1 VTSGSDPD
9 VIDHLA
15 AAVRIPSLTG
25 DEKPVLEL
33 LAERGE
39 ALGLRAQL
47 REYDLEAVRAHP
59 DWPGAEA
66 PREELWGL
74 TLTRGG
80 KGPRLAL
87 CGHVDVVDAGNEQWR
102 RDPFSG
108 EIDGGRVHGRG
119 SVDMKAG
126 VVAAMHG
133 LAGAAPGR
141 EVVLHCVSSEED
153 GGQGCFAELERD
165 SEYAG
170 CLITEPTGFQA
181 VCAQG
186 GSLTVIGTVN
196 GRAAHAAERLHGR
209 SAIDAYLPVHEA
221 LADHERAL
229 NAEIEDELMRE
240 LELPYPLVVGTLQA
254 GEWAST
260 VPDRLT
266 FSCRLPVR
274 VGESF
279 EDALAGM
286 RRAVGP
292 DLELRVDG
300 GRFHAART
308 DQDGKLARLVRDA
321 AGGGFAGVPWGADM
335 RLWTAKGIPTV
346 MCGTHGIERAHAVDE
361 YVEIADVE
369 RLAGVVRQ
377 VVERL

>member
-1 VTSGSDPD
+1 MTLVDD
-9 VIDHLA
+9 LA
-15 AAVRIPSLTG
+15 AAVRVPSLTG

-39 ALGLRAQL
+39 RLGLRAEL
-47 REYDLEAVRAHP
+47 RRYDLDAVRARP

-66 PREELWGL
+66 ERDELWGL
-74 TLTRGG
+74 TLTRPGG
-80 KGPRLAL
+80 GPRLAL
-87 CGHVDVVDAGNEQWR
+87 CGHVDVVDSGTGRWA
-102 RDPFSG
+102 RDPFCG
-108 EIDGGRVHGRG
+108 DVVAGCLHGRG
-119 SVDMKAG
+119 SVDMKGG

-133 LAGAAPGR
+133 LAAAAPGR

-165 SEYAG
+165 SEYAA
-170 CLITEPTGFQA
+170 CLIPEPTGFET

-186 GSLTVIGTVN
+186 GSLTVVGAVR
-196 GRAAHAAERLHGR
+196 GVAAHAAERLHGR
-209 SAIDAYLPVHEA
+209 SAIDAYLPVHHA
-221 LADHERAL
+221 LAEHERAL
-229 NAEIEDELMRE
+229 NADVADELMRE
-240 LELPYPLVVGTLQA
+240 LELPYPLVVGTLRA

-260 VPDRLT
+260 VPDLLT

-279 EDALAGM
+279 EQALAGM
-286 RRAVGP
+286 QGAVGP
-292 DLELRVDG
+292 DVELRVDG

-308 DQDGKLARLVRDA
+308 DTDCELARVVRDA
-321 AGGGFAGVPWGADM
+321 AAGGFAAVPWGADM

-361 YVEIADVE
+361 FVAIAEVE
-369 RLAGVVRQ
+369 RLAGLVRQ
-377 VVERL
+377 VVERF

>member
-1 VTSGSDPD
+1 MTLVDD
-9 VIDHLA
+9 LA
-15 AAVRIPSLTG
+15 AVVRVPSLTG
-25 DEKPVLEL
+25 SEKPVLEL
-33 LAERGE
+33 LADRGE

-74 TLTRGG
+74 TFTRAGS
-80 KGPRLAL
+80 GPRLAL
-87 CGHVDVVDAGNEQWR
+87 CGHVDVVDTGNEPWS

-108 EIDGGRVHGRG
+108 DIDGGRVHGRG

-133 LAGAAPGR
+133 LAAAAPGR

-170 CLITEPTGFQA
+170 CLITEPTGFQT
-181 VCAQG
+181 VCVQG

-209 SAIDAYLPVHEA
+209 SAIDAYLPVHQA
-221 LADHERAL
+221 LAEHERAL
-229 NAEIEDELMRE
+229 NAHIDDELMRE
-240 LELPYPLVVGTLQA
+240 LELAYPLVVGTLQA

-279 EDALAGM
+279 EDALAEM

-292 DLELRVDG
+292 DVELRVDG
-300 GRFHAART
+300 GRFRAART
-308 DQDGKLARLVRDA
+308 DPDGALARLVSDV
-321 AGGGFAGVPWGADM
+321 AGGRIAGVPWGADM

-346 MCGTHGIERAHAVDE
+346 MCGTHGIERAHAADE

>member
-1 VTSGSDPD
+1 LTLVDD
-9 VIDHLA
+9 LA
-15 AAVRIPSLTG
+15 AAVRVPSLTG
-25 DEKPVLEL
+25 DEKPVLDL

-39 ALGLRAQL
+39 ALGLRAEL
-47 REYDLEAVRAHP
+47 REYPLVTGG
-59 DWPGAEA
+59 DWPGQEVE
-66 PREELWGL
+66 RDELWGL
-74 TLTRGG
+74 TLTRPG

-87 CGHVDVVDAGNEQWR
+87 CGHVDVVEVGTEPWSR
-102 RDPFSG
+102 EPFSG
-108 EIDGGRVHGRG
+108 DIADGRVHGRG

-126 VVAAMHG
+126 VIAAIHG
-133 LAGAAPGR
+133 LAAAAPGR
-141 EVVLHCVSSEED
+141 EVVMHCVSSEED

-165 SEYAG
+165 SEYAA
-170 CLITEPTGFQA
+170 CLITEPTGFDV

-186 GSLTVIGTVN
+186 GSLTVVGEVH
-196 GRAAHAAERLHGR
+196 GKAAHAAERLHGR

-229 NAEIEDELMRE
+229 NADVADELMRAI
-240 LELPYPLVVGTLQA
+240 ELPYPLVVGTIRA

-266 FSCRLPVR
+266 FTCRLPVR
-274 VGESF
+274 VGETF
-279 EDALAGM
+279 EEAVAAM
-286 RRAVGP
+286 QQAVGP
-292 DLELRVDG
+292 DVELRVDG

-308 DQDGKLARLVRDA
+308 DENDPFAQLVREV

-346 MCGTHGIERAHAVDE
+346 MCGTNGIERAHAVDE
-361 YVEIADVE
+361 YVEVADVE

-377 VVERL
+377 VVERF

>member
-1 VTSGSDPD
+1 LTLVDD
-9 VIDHLA
+9 LQ

-25 DEKPVLEL
+25 DERPVLEL

-39 ALGLRAQL
+39 ALGLRAEL
-47 REYDLEAVRAHP
+47 REYDLASVRAHP
-59 DWPGAEA
+59 DWPGEEA
-66 PREELWGL
+66 PREELHGL
-74 TLTRGG
+74 TLTRPGS
-80 KGPRLAL
+80 GPRLAL
-87 CGHVDVVDAGNEQWR
+87 CGHVDVVETGTEPWARE
-102 RDPFSG
+102 PFCG
-108 EIDGGRVHGRG
+108 DVAAGRVHGRG

-126 VVAAMHG
+126 VIAALHG
-133 LAGAAPGR
+133 LAAAAPGR

-165 SEYAG
+165 GEYAA
-170 CLITEPTGFQA
+170 CLITEPTGFET

-186 GSLTVIGTVN
+186 GSLTVIGEIH
-196 GRAAHAAERLHGR
+196 GKAAHAAERLHGR
-209 SAIDAYLPVHEA
+209 SAIDAYLPVHQA

-229 NAEIEDELMRE
+229 NADIEDELMRCVE
-240 LELPYPLVVGTLQA
+240 LAYPLVVGTLHA

-279 EDALAGM
+279 DDAVAGL
-286 RRAVGP
+286 RRAVG
-292 DLELRVDG
+292 DDVDLRVEG

-308 DQDGKLARLVRDA
+308 DTNDPFAQLVRDV

-361 YVEIADVE
+361 YVAIADVE
-369 RLAGVVRQ
+369 RLAGLVQQ
-377 VVERL
+377 VVERF

>member
-1 VTSGSDPD
+1 LTLVDD
-9 VIDHLA
+9 LA
-15 AAVRIPSLTG
+15 AAVRVPSLTG
-25 DEKPVLEL
+25 DEKPALEL
-33 LAERGE
+33 LANRGE

-346 MCGTHGIERAHAVDE
+346 MCGTRGIERAHAVDE
-361 YVEIADVE
+361 FVEIAEVE
-369 RLAGVVRQ
+369 RLAELVRQ
-377 VVERL
+377 VVERF

>member
-1 VTSGSDPD
+1 MLGD
-9 VIDHLA
+9 LA
-15 AAVRIPSLTG
+15 ALVRIPSLTG
-25 DEKPVLEL
+25 QEKPALEL

-39 ALGLRAQL
+39 ALGLRAEL
-47 REYDLEAVRAHP
+47 REHP
-59 DWPGAEA
+59 LGSSADWPGQEVD
-66 PREELWGL
+66 REELWGL
-74 TLTRGG
+74 TLTRPGH
-80 KGPRLAL
+80 GPRLAL
-87 CGHVDVVDAGNEQWR
+87 CGHVDVVDIGTEPWS

-108 EIDGGRVHGRG
+108 DVGHGRVHGRG

-133 LAGAAPGR
+133 LAAAAPGR

-165 SEYAG
+165 SEYAA
-170 CLITEPTGFQA
+170 CLITEPTGFET

-186 GSLTVIGTVN
+186 GSLTVSGRIGGV
-196 GRAAHAAERLHGR
+196 AAHAAERLHGR
-209 SAIDAYLPVHEA
+209 SAIDAYIPVHQA
-221 LADHERAL
+221 LAGHERML
-229 NAEIEDELMRE
+229 NADVEDELMRE
-240 LELPYPLVVGTLQA
+240 LELPYPLVVGTLKA

-260 VPDRLT
+260 VPDRLE

-274 VGESF
+274 VGETF
-279 EDALAGM
+279 DEAVAGM
-286 RRAVGP
+286 RAAVGP
-292 DLELRVDG
+292 EAHLEVG
-300 GRFHAART
+300 GGTFHAART
-308 DQDGKLARLVRDA
+308 DTNHPFARLVREV

-361 YVEIADVE
+361 YVEIADTE

-377 VVERL
+377 VIERF

>member
-1 VTSGSDPD
+1 LTHVDD
-9 VIDHLA
+9 LA
-15 AAVRIPSLTG
+15 AVVRVPSLTG

-39 ALGLRAQL
+39 RLGLRAEL
-47 REYDLEAVRAHP
+47 RQYDLATIRSHP

-66 PREELWGL
+66 PRDELWGL
-74 TLTRGG
+74 TLTRPGS
-80 KGPRLAL
+80 GPRLAL
-87 CGHVDVVDAGNEQWR
+87 CGHVDVVEVGNEPWA

-108 EIDGGRVHGRG
+108 EVADGRVHGRG
-119 SVDMKAG
+119 SLDMKAG
-126 VVAAMHG
+126 VIAAMHG
-133 LAGAAPGR
+133 LAAAAPGR

-170 CLITEPTGFQA
+170 CLITEPTGFET

-186 GSLTVIGTVN
+186 GSLTVVGTVK
-196 GRAAHAAERLHGR
+196 GVAAHAAERLHGR
-209 SAIDAYLPVHEA
+209 SAIDAYLPVHRA
-221 LADHERAL
+221 LTEYERAV
-229 NAEIEDELMRE
+229 NADVEDELMRD
-240 LELPYPLVVGTLQA
+240 LELPYPLVVGTLKA

-279 EDALAGM
+279 EEAVAGM
-286 RRAVGP
+286 QGVVGP
-292 DLELRVDG
+292 EVELRVDG
-300 GRFHAART
+300 GRFRAART
-308 DQDGKLARLVRDA
+308 DQDGELARLVRQV

-335 RLWTAKGIPTV
+335 RLWTAKGIATV

-361 YVEIADVE
+361 YVEIAEVE
-369 RLAGVVRQ
+369 RLAGLVQQ
-377 VVERL
+377 VVERF